1 MDYEERL
8 ASALID
14 ADKEFIRS
22 VVGDSCN
29 SCPWGMSQ
37 EDVYR
42 LKDFLSVWSDTKKS
56 AWGIVI
62 KVVSLL
68 MLVVVALG
76 IAVKTLGVN

>member
-1 MDYEERL
+1 MDYEERR
-8 ASALID
+8 ASALTD

-22 VVGDSCN
+22 VVGDARN

-37 EDVYR
+37 EDVFR
-42 LKDFLSVWSDTKKS
+42 LKEFLSVWSDTKKS

-76 IAVKTLGVN
+76 LAVRTLGVK